1 MAAGKTAGIR
11 LSPQNHFFNLVDSLI
26 GKSTGDIDYRLKK
39 ISTGTVPLR
48 MTYCDIEI
56 VVTHLL
62 TLVTTT
68 EKLL

>member
-1 MAAGKTAGIR
+1 M
-11 LSPQNHFFNLVDSLI
+11 
-26 GKSTGDIDYRLKK
+26 DYRSNK

-68 EKLL
+68 EKLYIKEY